1 MESKSI
7 KIVDEHGIDRIGNII
22 CAIDI
27 KGSDYAIYWIER
39 DEENDNIF
47 VSKVLKN
54 LDNTS
59 NLVNIEDTMEK
70 ERLSEIVK
78 ELIKHAVDSSN
89 NTLDGNTVTLS
100 NGEVV
105 NLSSIIINK
114 EQNINVQKTYITT
127 VKKAVTKVAGD
138 YYVIKEKKEEITNDL
153 GVSMPI
159 FEEPTVSPQVVDIP
173 PIIPEVPVLNIPEE
187 LINSSPE
194 PKVMPIEEKKEETV
208 SVSSPMP
215 TQINLDDSAF
225 NPTPEP
231 AVSNIPFEVPA
242 FQPEVPV
249 EPIKPAPVEPVIPTP
264 LASAP
269 AEKLT
274 SVVSE
279 PILIPTPEEPQ
290 VASSS
295 PFITPSPEPSLV
307 FDASKESNLNEALGE
322 VSSDKSIPVP
332 SVEPIREFGVDSSV
346 SPVVDMNVQPQE
358 SVTPQDNTARSGFAN
373 NKFFIVIAITVFL
386 ASCVFLGYEAFKYF
400 QLK

>member
-7 KIVDEHGIDRIGNII
+7 KIVDEHGIDRTGNII

-89 NTLDGNTVTLS
+89 NILDGNTVTLS

-159 FEEPTVSPQVVDIP
+159 FEEPKVSPQVVDIP

-249 EPIKPAPVEPVIPTP
+249 VPIKPAPVEPVIPTP

>member
-7 KIVDEHGIDRIGNII
+7 KIVDEHGIDRTGNII

-208 SVSSPMP
+208 SVSSPIP

-269 AEKLT
+269 AEKPT